1 MSQRNGARIVL
12 KDDFPASLATFGGVV
27 SRRDGE
33 GNLVATAALVDGGSC
48 ELIAR
53 HTSRLGADAGGDL
66 LPSMLEALAGL
77 PHAPDVVFISGH
89 GTADQE
95 HAGLAVRFGLA
106 SDLPCIGVA
115 DDMPEGLQ
123 VLNSLHDMRG
133 AFTPLRKAQF
143 QVGWMLRS
151 RIGSEPL
158 VVSPAHRVAM
168 ASSPELVMRCIRGH
182 RLPEPLRLAAETP

>member
-12 KDDFPASLATFGGVV
+12 KDDFPANLATFGGVV
-27 SRRDGE
+27 SRPDGD
-33 GNLVATAALVDGGSC
+33 GNLVATATLVDGASC

-53 HTSRLGADAGGDL
+53 HTSRVGADTVGDL
-66 LPSMLEALAGL
+66 LPAMLEALAGL
-77 PHAPDVVFISGH
+77 PRAPDVMFVGGH

-95 HAGLAVRFGLA
+95 RAGLAVRFGLA

-115 DDMPEGLQ
+115 DEVPEGLQ

-133 AFTPLRKAQF
+133 AFTPLRKGQF

-182 RLPEPLRLAAETP
+182 RLPEPLRLAAEPS